1 MQRRSEPRFS
11 VWESVVL
18 TVLGK
23 ERTYWPATVVDIS
36 RSGYRVLSG
45 VQLEVGTEVVIT
57 LHSVIIFGSI
67 RHCER
72 HDEDSFTAGVQ
83 ISKVTSEEDQP
94 STDPVA
100 IEALDA

>member
-1 MQRRSEPRFS
+1 MQRRCEQRYS

-18 TVLGK
+18 TVLGE
-23 ERTYWPATVVDIS
+23 ERAYWPATVVDIS
-36 RSGYRVLSG
+36 RSGYRLLSG
-45 VQLEVGTEVVIT
+45 VQLEVGTEVIVT

-94 STDPVA
+94 SDLAAV
-100 IEALDA
+100 EALDA